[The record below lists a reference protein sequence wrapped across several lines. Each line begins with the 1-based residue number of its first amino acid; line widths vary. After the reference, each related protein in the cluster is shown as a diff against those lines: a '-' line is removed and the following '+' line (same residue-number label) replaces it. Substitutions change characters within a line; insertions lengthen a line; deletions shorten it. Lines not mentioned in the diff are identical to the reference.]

1 MTLTITEARN
11 PASEAIDLMTTLDMV
26 RLMSAQDAQV
36 AAAVAAEAEAIA
48 RAIDAIAWQMQSG
61 GRLIYIGAGTSGRLG
76 ALDAAECPPT
86 FNTPPALVTAL
97 IAGGEQALYRSVEDA
112 EDDAEAGAQAIT
124 GIDVSAND
132 SVIGLAA
139 SGGTPYVMGGMIEAK
154 RRGAL
159 VISLAC
165 NRPSPMESL
174 AQISIAPLP
183 GPEVLAG
190 STRLKAGTAQ
200 KMVLNMIST
209 GVMIRLGKTFGNL
222 MVEVQP
228 ANTKLRARAVRSVA
242 EACEL
247 STAEAE
253 AVLAMCN
260 GEVKT
265 AIVAMLTAVS
275 PAEARRRLARANG
288 FVRQAL
294 IL

>member
-1 MTLTITEARN
+1 
-11 PASEAIDLMTTLDMV
+11 
-26 RLMSAQDAQV
+26 MSAQDAQV

>member
-61 GRLIYIGAGTSGRLG
+61 GRLIYIGAGTSGRLS

-112 EDDAEAGAQAIT
+112 EDDAEAGAQAIA

>member
-97 IAGGEQALYRSVEDA
+97 IAGGAPAHYRSVEDA
-112 EDDAEAGAQAIT
+112 EDDAEAGAQAIA

-159 VISLAC
+159 VISLSC